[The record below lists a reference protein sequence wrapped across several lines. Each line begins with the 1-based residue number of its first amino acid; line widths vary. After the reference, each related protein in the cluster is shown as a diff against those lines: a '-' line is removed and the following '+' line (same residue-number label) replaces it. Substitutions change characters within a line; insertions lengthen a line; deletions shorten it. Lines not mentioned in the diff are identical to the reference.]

1 MGTPTGFRRARTALA
16 GALALAL
23 ATSPAV
29 PAALAGAAPR
39 RPNILFIV
47 MDDVGIDQMQI
58 FGYGGA
64 TAPRTPSMNA
74 VARAGVRFRN
84 VWAMPECSPSRA
96 MFFEGRFPVRTNVL
110 NALIDTD
117 LANSQVSP
125 YETTT
130 PHVLEKK
137 GYKSALFGKFHL
149 AGPDNNPSGDGTPH
163 ALGWH
168 HFQGFMQ
175 GAPYPIDTTA
185 GGVAPAGTYPCG
197 FVNDAGSGA
206 CYFVDGTCDAAIG
219 GVVPGRSC
227 MEQGGILVPNQA
239 CQATPPSTLNFG
251 QLSGYYVSPVVINKG
266 NGRIVELPPTD
277 PSARGYR
284 TTLETNAARDW
295 INDRKPGKPW
305 MATLSF
311 SAAHAPYQQATAA
324 LLPPGTPDGSDLD
337 CADQGAA
344 RVLSNQMIEAM
355 DAEIGRLLVE
365 TGLASRDAQGQLL
378 YDPAATDTM
387 VIIVADNGTF
397 APGVKAP
404 FDPYEA
410 KGWVYQTG
418 VWVPL
423 IVAGPLVSAPDRAVD
438 AMINIADLF
447 QLFGE
452 IAGVDVRAVVPAS
465 HALDAV
471 SMLPYL
477 NNPDQGSIR
486 TWNFTQTGIN
496 ITASGYRPP
505 PCVIEAF
512 NTCVQVFTTQQVCE
526 FEAGTWYGPG
536 ADAAHGGP
544 AGLASCCEVKA
555 QYAPDVDILPD
566 SQTAVRNEHYK
577 LVQKVEPDCAAGGD
591 QTVWEFYQV
600 DQRPVAPTL
609 DRPEMNLLASPDLPP
624 RGLTPEQVAN
634 FQSLYEQL
642 QEVLGSEPACPGDG
656 NLDKVVNKQDR
667 KNWRRLSKR
676 WGASSVYD
684 LNFDGLT
691 DALDQDI
698 IEAHMG
704 TTCLDQP

>member
-1 MGTPTGFRRARTALA
+1 MRASTRFTR
-16 GALALAL
+16 GR
-23 ATSPAV
+23 AV
-29 PAALAGAAPR
+29 PAWAVALAVAASFATAAAAAGDSPR
-39 RPNILFIV
+39 RPNILFII
-47 MDDVGIDQMQI
+47 MDDVGIDQMQA

-64 TAPRTPSMNA
+64 TPARTPSMNA
-74 VARAGVRFRN
+74 IARAGVRFRN

-96 MFFEGRFPVRTNVL
+96 MFFEGRYPLRTNVM
-110 NALIDTD
+110 NALLDTD

-130 PHVLEKK
+130 PRVLAKK

-149 AGPDNNPSGDGTPH
+149 AGPDNNPAGYGTPH

-168 HFQGFMQ
+168 HFWGFLQ

-206 CYFVDGTCDAAIG
+206 CYFVDGTCDATLG
-219 GVVPGRSC
+219 GPTPGRTC
-227 MEQGGILVPNQA
+227 LEQGGIFVPDQA
-239 CQATPPSTLNFG
+239 CQSPAPSTLNFE
-251 QLSGYYVSPVVINKG
+251 QLSGYYVSPVVINKP
-266 NGRIVELPPTD
+266 NGKIVEVPPTD
-277 PSARGYR
+277 PGTRGYR

-295 INDRKPGKPW
+295 INDRKPNKPW
-305 MATLSF
+305 MATVSY
-311 SAAHAPYQQATAA
+311 SSAHAPYQQATAA
-324 LLPPGTPDGSDLD
+324 LLPPGSPDTSGLD
-337 CADQGAA
+337 CASQAAA
-344 RVLSNQMIEAM
+344 RVLSNEMIEAM
-355 DAEIGRLLVE
+355 DTEIGRLLVE
-365 TGLASRDAQGQLL
+365 TGLASRDAQGRLL

-423 IVAGPLVSAPDRAVD
+423 IVAGPLVSAPNREVG
-438 AMINIADLF
+438 AMVNVADLF

-452 IAGVDVRAVVPAS
+452 IAGVDVRKAVPAS
-465 HALDAV
+465 HILDSASV
-471 SMLPYL
+471 LPYL
-477 NNPDQGSIR
+477 TNPEQGSIR
-486 TWNFTQTGIN
+486 TSNFTQTGIN
-496 ITASGYRPP
+496 ITANGYRPP

-526 FEAGTWYGPG
+526 FESGTWYGPG
-536 ADAAHGGP
+536 ADEAHGGP

-566 SQTAVRNEHYK
+566 AQTAIRNDQYK
-577 LVQKVEPDCAAGGD
+577 LVQKVEPDCANGGTD
-591 QTVWEFYQV
+591 TVWEFYEI
-600 DQRPVAPTL
+600 DQRPVAPAL
-609 DRPEMNLLASPDLPP
+609 DRPDANLLASPDLPP
-624 RGLTPEQVAN
+624 RGLDPEQLAN
-634 FQSLYEQL
+634 FNSLHTQL
-642 QEVLGSEPACPGDG
+642 QELLASEPACPGDG
-656 NLDKVVNKQDR
+656 NLDKVVNGKDR
-667 KNWRRLSKR
+667 KNWRRLSRR
-676 WGASSVYD
+676 WGLSSVYD

-691 DALDQDI
+691 DTLDEDI

-704 TTCLDQP
+704 TRCLDQQ